1 MEKREPF
8 YIVGGNVNW
17 YNHYGAWR
25 FLKNLKIDPA
35 IQLLDINAKK
45 TIIQKYTSTPIF
57 IVALFTI
64 AKTWKQPKCPSTEEC
79 IKMYIYTVGYYSA
92 IKRNEI
98 MPFAA
103 LLTWM
108 DLETVI
114 LSEVNH
120 SEKDKYHMISFIC
133 GI

>member
-8 YIVGGNVNW
+8 YIVGGNVNR

>member
-35 IQLLDINAKK
+35 IQLLDINEKK
-45 TIIQKYTSTPIF
+45 TIIQKYTSTLIF

-64 AKTWKQPKCPSTEEC
+64 AKTWKQHKCPSTEEC

-98 MPFAA
+98 LPFAA

>member
-35 IQLLDINAKK
+35 IQLLDINEKK
-45 TIIQKYTSTPIF
+45 TIIQKYTSTLIF

-64 AKTWKQPKCPSTEEC
+64 AKTWKQHKCPSTEEC